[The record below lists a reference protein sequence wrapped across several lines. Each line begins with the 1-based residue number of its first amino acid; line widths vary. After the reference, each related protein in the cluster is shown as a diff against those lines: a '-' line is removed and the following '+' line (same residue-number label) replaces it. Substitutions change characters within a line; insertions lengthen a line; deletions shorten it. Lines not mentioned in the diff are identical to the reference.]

1 MKNRINLSLFLA
13 AALLLSLFPGES
25 PTVTGAEGISTV
37 DSAEHRARRRTEVLY
52 RRWDDGLFGSR
63 RFYRREL
70 QAHLADCIGRKFAT
84 GYDYPLIY
92 PEVLVE
98 RRFRCRFRYASW
110 LEVRGEIG
118 ADDLGALSGG
128 GLPKPSQWWRGPVL
142 VALESGP
149 DGSIRRCHPH
159 DVSWSNWP
167 VLEHAVIGNIVPDFP
182 LINKSFNLS
191 YSGHDL

>member
-142 VALESGP
+142 VSLEGKLKRFRLDDGP
-149 DGSIRRCHPH
+149 PRTVVVVLEDLR
-159 DVSWSNWP
+159 P
-167 VLEHAVIGNIVPDFP
+167 VLSKVPAPTAGERRDR
-182 LINKSFNLS
+182 
-191 YSGHDL
+191 